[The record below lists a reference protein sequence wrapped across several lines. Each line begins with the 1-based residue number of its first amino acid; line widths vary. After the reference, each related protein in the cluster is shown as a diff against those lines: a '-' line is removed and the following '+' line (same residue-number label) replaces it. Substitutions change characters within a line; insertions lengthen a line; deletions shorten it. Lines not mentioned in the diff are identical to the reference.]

1 MSVSD
6 RNKLKPD
13 IELFYT
19 QNNTKMKKNMI
30 PLNNFM
36 TSYSIEGQFIQKLDI
51 INLYGYDFKNV

>member
-6 RNKLKPD
+6 RAKLKPD